1 MNILQQSGDTY
12 KRISAIA
19 SAYSMTPANV
29 RLIIKEIESCPRYK
43 GRWIS
48 LNDYGV
54 KLVNVLVMEDYMRYR
69 GAIKSGLSK
78 HLPPYDPAVVRRE
91 RGESD
96 TGRVRPSV
104 GGDRSGNR
112 SEKVAAHAGTA

>member
-1 MNILQQSGDTY
+1 MTTKENVYQ
-12 KRISAIA
+12 RISTIA

-43 GRWIS
+43 NRWIS

-91 RGESD
+91 RGDD
-96 TGRVRPSV
+96 TRGICSPV
-104 GGDRSGNR
+104 GGDRPGNG

>member
-1 MNILQQSGDTY
+1 MSILQHDGTIY
-12 KRISAIA
+12 KRVSTIA
-19 SAYSMTPANV
+19 AEYCMTPANV
-29 RLIIKEIESCPRYK
+29 RLIIKEIESCSRYK

-54 KLVNVLVMEDYMRYR
+54 KLVNVLVIEDYMHYR
-69 GAIKSGLSK
+69 AAIKSGLSK

-96 TGRVRPSV
+96 ARGIYSPV
-104 GGDRSGNR
+104 GGDRPGNR

>member
-1 MNILQQSGDTY
+1 MSILQHGGTIY
-12 KRISAIA
+12 KRVSTIA

-29 RLIIKEIESCPRYK
+29 RLILKEIENCPRYK
-43 GRWIS
+43 NHWIS

-91 RGESD
+91 RGDDTRGIRPTVGSD
-96 TGRVRPSV
+96 RP
-104 GGDRSGNR
+104 GNG

>member
-1 MNILQQSGDTY
+1 MSILQHGETIY
-12 KRISAIA
+12 KRVSTIA

-54 KLVNVLVMEDYMRYR
+54 RLINTLVFEDYMRYR

-78 HLPPYDPAVVRRE
+78 HLPTYDPAVVRRE
-91 RGESD
+91 RGDD
-96 TGRVRPSV
+96 TRGIRPTV
-104 GGDRSGNR
+104 GGDRPGNR

>member
-1 MNILQQSGDTY
+1 MTTKENVYQ
-12 KRISAIA
+12 RISAIA
-19 SAYSMTPANV
+19 AEYSMTPANV
-29 RLIIKEIESCPRYK
+29 RLIIKEIESCPRYR

-91 RGESD
+91 RGDD
-96 TGRVRPSV
+96 TRGIRPSV
-104 GGDRSGNR
+104 GSDRPGNG

>member
-1 MNILQQSGDTY
+1 MTTKENVYQ
-12 KRISAIA
+12 RISTIA

-29 RLIIKEIESCPRYK
+29 RLIVKEIESCPRYK

-54 KLVNVLVMEDYMRYR
+54 KLVNILVIEDYMHYR

-91 RGESD
+91 RGDD
-96 TGRVRPSV
+96 TRGIRPPV
-104 GGDRSGNR
+104 GGDRPGNGFG
-112 SEKVAAHAGTA
+112 KAPAHAGTA

>member
-1 MNILQQSGDTY
+1 MVTKENVYQ
-12 KRISAIA
+12 RISTIA
-19 SAYSMTPANV
+19 AEYSMTPANV
-29 RLIIKEIESCPRYK
+29 RLIVKEIESCPRYK

-54 KLVNVLVMEDYMRYR
+54 KLVNILVIEDYMRYR

-96 TGRVRPSV
+96 TGRVRQAV
-104 GGDRSGNR
+104 AGNR
-112 SEKVAAHAGTA
+112 QGDGSEKVAAHAGTA

>member
-1 MNILQQSGDTY
+1 MNILQQSGGTY

-19 SAYSMTPANV
+19 AEYSMTPANV
-29 RLIIKEIESCPRYK
+29 RLIVKEIESCPRYK

-54 KLVNVLVMEDYMRYR
+54 KLVNILVIEDYMHYR
-69 GAIKSGLSK
+69 AAIKSGLSK

-91 RGESD
+91 RGDD
-96 TGRVRPSV
+96 TRGVRPSV
-104 GGDRSGNR
+104 GGDRQGNG